1 MPDYRENLM
10 TAKEIFDNGMALMAT
25 NRDEDFTLVQYIVPW
40 INQALA
46 ESFQAENSI
55 RLYEGRESLT
65 APQQIT
71 SEDEDIEYDDR
82 LQQYALSYF
91 IASLVASDDGDT
103 YRAEDF
109 RRRYVVALSEVSKLI
124 STEIVDVYKM
134 GD

>member
-1 MPDYRENLM
+1 M

-25 NRDEDFTLVQYIVPW
+25 NRQEDFTLVQYIVPW

-46 ESFQAENSI
+46 ESLAAENSI
-55 RLYEGRESLT
+55 RLYEGREELAT
-65 APQQIT
+65 PQQVA
-71 SEDEDIEYDDR
+71 SENDEIEYNDR

-124 STEIVDVYKM
+124 PTEVVDVYDM